1 MFFPDRI
8 TGIEAGHRV
17 LDVGPGA
24 HPHPRAD
31 VLLEMAYD
39 DPAEYA
45 AQFGHNEPLKT
56 TKPVVH
62 YDGRIFPFRDR
73 EFDYVI
79 CSHVLEHVPDPAAF
93 LAEVFRVAPRG
104 YIEYPLVTYEYLYNY
119 RVHLNLLHFVDGRL
133 LFMPKSATALDQFA
147 PVQSMLRAAQ
157 AAGHTHLVD
166 AMPARFMQGFQWEA
180 PFAVEETRDL
190 ARLCPPASGPMT
202 AGVHAPRGPGAIA
215 RALVRSLFDRF
226 K

>member
-8 TGIEAGHRV
+8 TGIAAHHRV

-31 VLLEMAYD
+31 VLLEMTFD

-45 AQFGHNEPLKT
+45 AQFGHGEPLRT

-62 YDGRIFPFRDR
+62 YDGRTFPFRDR

-93 LAEVFRVAPRG
+93 LSEVFRVAGRG
-104 YIEYPLVTYEYLYNY
+104 YIEYPLVTYEYLYNF
-119 RVHLNLLHFVDGRL
+119 RVHLNLLRFADGRL
-133 LFMPKSATALDQFA
+133 LFMRKSDTALDTFA
-147 PVQSMLRAAQ
+147 PVQALLRAAQ
-157 AAGHTHLVD
+157 TAGHTHLVD
-166 AMPARFMQGFQWEA
+166 ALPERFMQGFQWEA
-180 PFAVEETRDL
+180 PFAIEETRDL
-190 ARLCPPASGPMT
+190 ALLCPTLAQPMPA
-202 AGVHAPRGPGAIA
+202 AVRAPQGAMALA
-215 RALVRSLFDRF
+215 RALVRSLTHRL